1 MATIYQKTPSD
12 KCIIL
17 EPGEVLTRPMALPA
31 TWSHIRL
38 AVAVSLTG
46 LSSEDSAA
54 TSETLSYL
62 GEAFHF
68 YFGIS
73 SGSIGVNQPGSK
85 FIGISDNN
93 NGSYRLTVYPGNSS
107 DSSVGN
113 AANSVYGYVS
123 TICENGVSSRANLA
137 GYGDSNMF
145 SSGVSSQPSNYACI
159 WVVDIQITD
168 SGGYYSYLQLTTSIS
183 TNSNQSSFSDS
194 DLRTALSSG
203 TFSSPNRT
211 SDGQAFWPARTTP
224 DVDTFYFSLPL
235 NQNRVRIHNYGYLV
249 IA

>member
-46 LSSEDSAA
+46 LSDPNSSA
-54 TSETLSYL
+54 TGESISYL

-73 SGSIGVNQPGSK
+73 SGSIGVHQPGSK

-93 NGSYRLTVYPGNSS
+93 GLSPLAVYPPGDTSFN
-107 DSSVGN
+107 
-113 AANSVYGYVS
+113 
-123 TICENGVSSRANLA
+123 TIGHSGWDGTFYYATTMGDNGGVARGDPPGTLENFRFFA
-137 GYGDSNMF
+137 GAPSGD
-145 SSGVSSQPSNYACI
+145 VNYACI
-159 WVVDIQITD
+159 WVVDIQVGN
-168 SGGYYSYLQLTTSIS
+168 GGGGQQNIATQIS
-183 TNSNQSSFSDS
+183 LNSCQSSFTDS
-194 DLRTALSSG
+194 DMKTALSTG
-203 TFSSPNRT
+203 TFSTPLQLRSVSFIPN
-211 SDGQAFWPARTTP
+211 DTTP
-224 DVDTFYFSLPL
+224 PVDMFYFSLPL